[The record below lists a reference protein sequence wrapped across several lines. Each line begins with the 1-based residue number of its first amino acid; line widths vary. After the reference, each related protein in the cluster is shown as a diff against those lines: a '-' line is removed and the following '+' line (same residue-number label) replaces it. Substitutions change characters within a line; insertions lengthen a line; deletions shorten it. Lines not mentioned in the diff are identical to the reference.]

1 MARAHRHYL
10 PGQIWHLTHRCHQR
24 QFLLQFHHDRQVW
37 MGWLYEARKRLGLC
51 VVDYMATSN
60 HVHLLVDDR
69 KGGEV
74 IPVSMQLVAGRVGQE
89 YNRRKGRG
97 GAFREDRYHATAVE
111 SGEHFRQCLA
121 YIDLN
126 MVRAGVVTHPE
137 QWLECGYVEIQHP
150 QARYGIIDYERL
162 MELMG
167 VRRLDQLQQ
176 ACREQIEEAL
186 QRKQL
191 ERQSHW
197 SESLAVG
204 SPAFVETVRKQ
215 LGARAR
221 GRDVIASEPGC
232 QLREN
237 EAAYGDDLQG
247 ENSRLSLKNTR
258 FWDLFSYL
266 KAS

>member
-10 PGQIWHLTHRCHQR
+10 PGQIWHLTHRCHER
-24 QFLLQFHHDRQVW
+24 RFLLEFQRDRQAW

-51 VVDYMATSN
+51 VLDYMATSN

-69 KGGEV
+69 EGGEV
-74 IPVSMQLVAGRVGQE
+74 ISASMQLVAGRVGQQ
-89 YNRRKGRG
+89 YNQRKQRG
-97 GAFREDRYHATAVE
+97 GAFWEDRYHATAVE
-111 SGEHFRQCLA
+111 SGKHFRQCLA

-137 QWLECGYVEIQHP
+137 QWPACGYVEIQHP
-150 QARYGIIDYERL
+150 KVRYGIIDYGRL

-191 ERQSHW
+191 ERQSQW
-197 SESLAVG
+197 SESLVVG
-204 SPAFVETVRKQ
+204 SPAYVEAVRKQ

-221 GRDVIASEPGC
+221 GRDVVRAETGC
-232 QLREN
+232 QLREE
-237 EAAYGDDLQG
+237 EAAYGVDLEG
-247 ENSRLSLKNTR
+247 EKSRLSLENTR
-258 FWDLFSYL
+258 FWKLFSYP

>member
-10 PGQIWHLTHRCHQR
+10 PGQIWHLTHRCHER
-24 QFLLQFHHDRQVW
+24 RFLLEFQRDRQAW
-37 MGWLYEARKRLGLC
+37 RGWLFEARKRFGLR
-51 VVDYMATSN
+51 VLDYMATSN

-69 KGGEV
+69 EGGEV
-74 IPVSMQLVAGRVGQE
+74 IPASMQLVAGRVGQQ
-89 YNRRKGRG
+89 YNQRKQRG
-97 GAFREDRYHATAVE
+97 GAFWEDRYHATVVE
-111 SGEHFRQCLA
+111 SGKHFRQCLA

-137 QWLECGYVEIQHP
+137 QWPECGYVEIQDP
-150 QARYGIIDYERL
+150 KARYGIIDYGRL

-191 ERQSHW
+191 ERQSQW
-197 SESLAVG
+197 SESLVVG
-204 SPAFVETVRKQ
+204 SPAYVEAVGKQ

-221 GRDVIASEPGC
+221 GRNVMPAKTGC

-237 EAAYGDDLQG
+237 EAACGDDLEG
-247 ENSRLSLKNTR
+247 EKSRFKPRKYPGLEIILLS
-258 FWDLFSYL
+258 
-266 KAS
+266 